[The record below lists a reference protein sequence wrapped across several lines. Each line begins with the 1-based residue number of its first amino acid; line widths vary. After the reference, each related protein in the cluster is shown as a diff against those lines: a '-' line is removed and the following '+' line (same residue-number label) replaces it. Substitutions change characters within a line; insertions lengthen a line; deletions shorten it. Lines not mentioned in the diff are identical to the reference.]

1 MEYKHEPTG
10 ADHYLHWH
18 IENCENCLRFKLDPE
33 DEYCT
38 TEDSCKWE
46 EQYQGYVWWGH
57 KKPSEDILKQMF
69 SLPLCS
75 GLERSDI
82 QDKIFPKE

>member
-1 MEYKHEPTG
+1 MEYEPKQP
-10 ADHYLHWH
+10 HNYLDWH
-18 IENCENCLRFKLDPE
+18 RKNCERCLRFKLDPE
-33 DEYCT
+33 DEYLVLP
-38 TEDSCKWE
+38 DSCDWE
-46 EQYQGYVWWGH
+46 DKYQSYIWFGH
-57 KKPSEDILKQMF
+57 EKPSEDILKQMF